1 MEVADDGLEHRLRRL
16 LPGGRPSG
24 PRHPALINKRELR
37 RASASLG
44 TSHSLL
50 SAKLLKILTAILS
63 SYVPY

>member
-1 MEVADDGLEHRLRRL
+1 MPEAFPIKASDH
-16 LPGGRPSG
+16 PG
-24 PRHPALINKRELR
+24 PRLPALINKRELR